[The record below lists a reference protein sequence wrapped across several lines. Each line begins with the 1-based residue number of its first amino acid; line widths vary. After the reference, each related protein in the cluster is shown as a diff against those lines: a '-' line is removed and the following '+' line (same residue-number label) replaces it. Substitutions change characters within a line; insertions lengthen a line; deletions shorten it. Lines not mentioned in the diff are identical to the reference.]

1 MRSMIYRFGEGG
13 VARLRGN
20 VSICLM
26 WHGEGVGEGFLFS
39 CTGGFLWFVFKR
51 CIYIYILVNIEL
63 IERESSLSRVS
74 TIQYFIFYFYE
85 KE

>member
-1 MRSMIYRFGEGG
+1 MGKGLGRDFYFRVREDFCD
-13 VARLRGN
+13 L
-20 VSICLM
+20 
-26 WHGEGVGEGFLFS
+26 FLKD
-39 CTGGFLWFVFKR
+39 V
-51 CIYIYILVNIEL
+51 YIYILVNIDL